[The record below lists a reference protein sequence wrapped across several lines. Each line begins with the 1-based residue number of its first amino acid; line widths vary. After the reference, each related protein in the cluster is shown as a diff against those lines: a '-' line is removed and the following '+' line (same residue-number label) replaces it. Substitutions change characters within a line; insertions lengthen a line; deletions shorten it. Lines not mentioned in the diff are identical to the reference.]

1 MKKTL
6 VALAV
11 LAASGASFAQ
21 ASISGSYGFGYTNQ
35 LNGIKGFN
43 TTAGGLTIKNTE
55 DMGGGNSL
63 TATLNMDLRGRGNS
77 FQATDANLVY
87 AGAWGNIVAGS
98 VEAGN
103 AISNKAGAPISLAND
118 VQDGVIL
125 DAAGNVDIVGA
136 TFALGSGLSL
146 GVTYTDGGTAYA
158 AVAYTGNATSA
169 ATGAGSG
176 AAQSMGAKLSY
187 AAGPLAASLGY
198 TSYISNEDTLNT
210 TTAAFA
216 ALSGKRVSDGASR
229 IQITATYDL
238 GVAKLG
244 FGYQTRSQTASVN
257 DLVGSAGAQSDFSIA
272 APMGAFTVG
281 ATYSNRAANGTTLA
295 GAASALTG
303 GTAYTMGATYALSK
317 QTSANVSYGQ
327 QSRPNVAV
335 VSESRVSVTKSF

>member
-35 LNGIKGFN
+35 LTGIKGFN

-77 FQATDANLVY
+77 FQATDASLVY

-98 VEAGN
+98 VESANG
-103 AISNKAGAPISLAND
+103 ISNKAGAPISLHED
-118 VQDGVIL
+118 VQNGSIL
-125 DAAGNVDIVGA
+125 DAATNVDTVGA
-136 TFALGSGLSL
+136 TFALGSGLSV
-146 GVTYTDGGTAYA
+146 GVSYGDGGTAYGT
-158 AVAYTGNATSA
+158 VAYTGNVTSA

-176 AAQSMGAKLSY
+176 AAQTLGAKLSY

-198 TSYISNEDTLNT
+198 TGYISNEDTLST
-210 TTAAFA
+210 AAAFA
-216 ALSGKRVSDGASR
+216 TLTGKRVSDGASR

-238 GVAKLG
+238 GAAKLG
-244 FGYQTRSQTASVN
+244 FGYQTRSQTAGVN
-257 DLVGSAGAQSDFSIA
+257 DLVGSAGAQSDLSIA

-281 ATYSNRAANGTTLA
+281 ATYSNRAANGTTSA
-295 GAASALTG
+295 GIASTLTG
-303 GTAYTMGATYALSK
+303 GSAYTMGATYALSK
-317 QTSANVSYGQ
+317 QTSANVSFGQ

-335 VSESRVSVTKSF
+335 VNESRVSVTKTF